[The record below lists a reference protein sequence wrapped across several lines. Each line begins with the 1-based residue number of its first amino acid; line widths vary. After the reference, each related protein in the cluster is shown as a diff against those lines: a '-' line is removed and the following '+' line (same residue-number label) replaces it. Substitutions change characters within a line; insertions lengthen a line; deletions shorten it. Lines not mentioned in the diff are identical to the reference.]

1 MSPPGQKGRLL
12 PARSAAMSCTR
23 PEARPPWAMAAAG
36 PADLWNS

>member
-12 PARSAAMSCTR
+12 PARSAAMSCTGPR
-23 PEARPPWAMAAAG
+23 ERPPGVMAAAG